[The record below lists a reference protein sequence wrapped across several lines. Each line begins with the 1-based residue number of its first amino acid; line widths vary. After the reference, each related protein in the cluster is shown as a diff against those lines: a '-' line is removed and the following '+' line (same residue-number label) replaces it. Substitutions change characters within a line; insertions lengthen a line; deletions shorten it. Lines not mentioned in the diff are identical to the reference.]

1 MGLRDIIIKR
11 AKVEL
16 ADGQSFDVRGLAAMD
31 VMALVHTHGKALALA
46 FGKVM
51 AQGKGQPISEELVR
65 KLLASVGSDAPDVLA
80 AIIALAGD
88 AYDEKG
94 IQTAAQLP
102 FLTQVAAGTAIFHL
116 SFTSETEVKKLV
128 DSLATAA
135 TAISASLTGTTM
147 PSLDGILA
155 SVAA

>member
-11 AKVEL
+11 TKVEL

-31 VMALVHTHGKALALA
+31 VMALVNTHGQALALA
-46 FGKVM
+46 FGKIM
-51 AQGKGQPISEELVR
+51 AQGKGQPVSEELVR

-80 AIIALAGD
+80 AIIALASD
-88 AYDEKG
+88 AYDEQG
-94 IQTAAQLP
+94 IQLAAQLP
-102 FLTQVAAGTAIFHL
+102 FLTQVQAGTAIFHL

-128 DSLATAA
+128 ESLAGAI
-135 TAISASLTGTTM
+135 TAITANLTATPI

-155 SVAA
+155 SAAA

>member
-11 AKVEL
+11 TKVEL

-31 VMALVHTHGKALALA
+31 VMALVHTHGKALSLA
-46 FGKVM
+46 FGKIM
-51 AQGKGQPISEELVR
+51 AEGRGKTVNEGMVR
-65 KLLASVGSDAPDVLA
+65 EMLMSVGSDVPEVLA

-102 FLTQVAAGTAIFHL
+102 FLTQVAAGTVIFNL
-116 SFTSETEVKKLV
+116 SFTSETEIKKLV
-128 DSLATAA
+128 ESLAG
-135 TAISASLTGTTM
+135 AISMIAANLTTPL
-147 PSLDGILA
+147 PSLSGI
-155 SVAA
+155 SESAAA